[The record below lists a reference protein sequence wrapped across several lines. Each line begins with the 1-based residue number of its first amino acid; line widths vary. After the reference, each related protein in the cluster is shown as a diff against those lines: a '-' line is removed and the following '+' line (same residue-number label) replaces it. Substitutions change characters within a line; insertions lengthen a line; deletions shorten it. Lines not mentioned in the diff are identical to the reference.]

1 MIWLTEKIEFP
12 PYQTTSKDGII
23 ALGGDLHPD
32 RLIYAYQNGIFPWYS
47 ENEPIVWYCPNKRMV
62 LFPDDLKVSKS
73 MKMKLLKQSY
83 LNVKI

>member
-12 PYQTTSKDGII
+12 SYESIRKDGII

-73 MKMKLLKQSY
+73 MKRILK
-83 LNVKI
+83 KEKFIIT

>member
-12 PYQTTSKDGII
+12 SYESIRKDGII

-47 ENEPIVWYCPNKRMV
+47 
-62 LFPDDLKVSKS
+62 
-73 MKMKLLKQSY
+73 
-83 LNVKI
+83 